1 MKILKYL
8 VIGTLVLIA
17 GLVGVGFFLPDTV
30 HVERSTTVNARPS
43 TAYAVLDGFKQ
54 FNKWSPW
61 AGIDPNTKYESS
73 GPIWGVGAKHAW
85 SSEDANVGKGSQE
98 IIASER
104 DKSVTIKLIFEGFD
118 SDNTAT
124 YTLTPEGEGTK
135 VTWGYDS
142 TFKGNL
148 LGRYFGTMM
157 DGMLGPDYEKGLAQL
172 KTLIESLPKDDFTT
186 VNLDMAET
194 KALPILYFSD
204 SAGPSDA
211 AAKLTAAYAKV
222 MEAMAAQGVKQVLPP
237 LAITRKYDEATK
249 AWDFDAAIIVDK
261 DVTPPA
267 DSPVKAGKTYAGWTI
282 RATHVGSY
290 DSIEPTYQKLIAFKT
305 VAGFEDNG
313 NSWEHYITDPTTTTP
328 DKVQTHVYWPV
339 K

>member
-1 MKILKYL
+1 M
-8 VIGTLVLIA
+8 
-17 GLVGVGFFLPDTV
+17 
-30 HVERSTTVNARPS
+30 
-43 TAYAVLDGFKQ
+43 
-54 FNKWSPW
+54 
-61 AGIDPNTKYESS
+61 
-73 GPIWGVGAKHAW
+73 
-85 SSEDANVGKGSQE
+85 
-98 IIASER
+98 
-104 DKSVTIKLIFEGFD
+104 
-118 SDNTAT
+118 
-124 YTLTPEGEGTK
+124 
-135 VTWGYDS
+135 TWGYDS

-148 LGRYFGTMM
+148 LGRYFGAMM

-211 AAKLTAAYAKV
+211 AAKLGAAYAKV
-222 MEAMAAQGVKQVLPP
+222 METMAAQGVKQVLPP

-261 DVTPPA
+261 EVTLPA
-267 DSPVKAGKTYAGWTI
+267 DSPVKTGKTYAGWTI
-282 RATHVGSY
+282 RATHVGPY
-290 DSIEPTYQKLIAFKT
+290 ESIEPTYQKLTAFKT